1 MKYILEKD
9 KKKRL
14 SFRNSENRSLSLKFL
29 SNFAKVKPLKNNAFV
44 KYLVNKNIIFNQN
57 NFSKNIAKNRCIF
70 TNRSKSVYRFGRIS
84 RIKFR
89 SYSSF
94 GYMTGVV
101 KSSW

>member
-9 KKKRL
+9 KKKR
-14 SFRNSENRSLSLKFL
+14 SNVFISENLHNSLNFLNKFQKSHSKYL
-29 SNFAKVKPLKNNAFV
+29 MNKNMIKNKSNF
-44 KYLVNKNIIFNQN
+44 NKI
-57 NFSKNIAKNRCIF
+57 SVKNRCIF
-70 TNRSKSVYRFGRIS
+70 TNRSKSVYRFCRIS

-94 GYMTGVV
+94 GYLTGVT

>member
-1 MKYILEKD
+1 MRYILEKD

-14 SFRNSENRSLSLKFL
+14 SFKNSENRSLSLKFL
-29 SNFAKVKPLKNNAFV
+29 GSFVKVKSIFSNNLV
-44 KYLVNKNIIFNQN
+44 KHLVNKDTLFYQN
-57 NFSKNIAKNRCIF
+57 NFNKISAKNRCIF

-94 GYMTGVV
+94 GYMTGIV

>member
-14 SFRNSENRSLSLKFL
+14 LFKHSENKNLSLKFL
-29 SNFAKVKPLKNNAFV
+29 SNFVKIKKNSLV
-44 KYLVNKNIIFNQN
+44 KHLINKNISFYQN
-57 NFSKNIAKNRCIF
+57 NFNKISARNRCIF

-94 GYMTGVV
+94 GYITGVT

>member
-9 KKKRL
+9 KKKR
-14 SFRNSENRSLSLKFL
+14 SFFKKIENKSLSIKFL
-29 SNFAKVKPLKNNAFV
+29 NNFVKIKLIKDNNLV
-44 KYLVNKNIIFNQN
+44 KYLVNKSIVFNQN
-57 NFSKNIAKNRCIF
+57 NFNKTFAKNRCIF
-70 TNRSKSVYRFGRIS
+70 TNRSKSVYRFGRVS

-94 GYMTGVV
+94 GYMTGIT

>member
-9 KKKRL
+9 KKKRSL
-14 SFRNSENRSLSLKFL
+14 FKKTENKGSSIKFL
-29 SNFAKVKPLKNNAFV
+29 NNFIKIKLLKNNNLV
-44 KYLVNKNIIFNQN
+44 KHLVNKSITFNQN
-57 NFSKNIAKNRCIF
+57 NFNKTLAKNRCIF

-94 GYMTGVV
+94 GYMTGIT